1 MRKIIFFAFITAGSA
16 AGLIAALNGDWGLRL
31 VMMVIGS
38 VIGAAIGGAM
48 TRAGRRPPMRVPSEV
63 NQSYGQG
70 TSAEDRDGNYWR
82 DQGHPPFMKPPSAE
96 PDRHMF
102 DPGRLT

>member
-1 MRKIIFFAFITAGSA
+1 MRKAIFFGFIAAGAA

-31 VMMVIGS
+31 VMMGTGS

-48 TRAGRRPPMRVPSEV
+48 TRAGKRPAMRVPSEMD
-63 NQSYGQG
+63 QSYGQG
-70 TSAEDRDGNYWR
+70 TSAEDRDRNYWR
-82 DQGHPPFMKPPSAE
+82 DRGHPPLMKPPSAE

-102 DPGRLT
+102 DPDRLT